1 MVIIEAKGSITQV
14 RSFLEGIA
22 GAAGDSANT
31 ANAAARYR
39 VKVRANVFDNRL
51 SAKLGKV
58 SVSLTFYENTG
69 NIQLQTVAE
78 LEDQMK
84 TCVQDLEH
92 AYHTLV
98 TTGRMAPVPPGSTMV
113 TNSFRN
119 PPMCTTPSSSSSPN
133 STPMLCSSSFL
144 FLAALM
150 LLHSVFFASSPVQAS
165 VPSDRQFRAAIVSIA
180 EFSKSS
186 LAKYPEWQTKLLQI
200 LEADFGL
207 GMNDA

>member
-69 NIQLQTVAE
+69 NIQLQTVPE

-92 AYHTLV
+92 AYHTRV
-98 TTGRMAPVPPGSTMV
+98 TTGRMAPIPPSSTMA

-119 PPMCTTPSSSSSPN
+119 QPVCTTPSSSSSSN
-133 STPMLCSSSFL
+133 STQIQQTPPDT
-144 FLAALM
+144 
-150 LLHSVFFASSPVQAS
+150 SPVQAS
-165 VPSDRQFRAAIVSIA
+165 VPSDRQLRAAIVSIA